1 MTKKGT
7 PNPGAGWNFKAS
19 GPRVDVAEV
28 RRLAAQRLPASV
40 IGERMG
46 RSRNAIVGVCHRN
59 KIQLQGR
66 PGRPPGAGGVPRL
79 RAVRAK
85 AKGKPAPAPARP
97 APRPR
102 GAPAGNRNLAAWG
115 AARKVAA
122 RSTPPPLPPATRL
135 ARPKS
140 IAAVGFRDCRYIG
153 ARPELVTVDTPIFCG
168 RRAREHSSYCE
179 EHHALCWTRPT
190 GRRAGLP
197 PAAAGKPPM

>member
-1 MTKKGT
+1 MTGAPWAKPEPWT
-7 PNPGAGWNFKAS
+7 PQQIATFRDLWVNTKLSIDA
-19 GPRVDVAEV
+19 
-28 RRLAAQRLPASV
+28 
-40 IGERMG
+40 IGERIG
-46 RSRNAIVGVCHRN
+46 NSRNSVASKRKSLG
-59 KIQLQGR
+59 LT
-66 PGRPPGAGGVPRL
+66 PRTFYGKGD
-79 RAVRAK
+79 RRK
-85 AKGKPAPAPARP
+85 ARKPAPAPASTAQRP
-97 APRPR
+97 K

-122 RSTPPPLPPATRL
+122 RSTPPPLPPAARL

-140 IAAVGFRDCRYIG
+140 IAAAGLRDCRYIG